1 MTQADVYLIRRIAGG
16 EVYKLT
22 SALRVGR
29 KEGCEILLTD
39 IDASRLHARLTVE
52 ESGAHIEDLNSTN
65 GTFVNDTRIA
75 GKRLLAAGDS
85 LRFVEEQFEVALESS
100 QERRAAWQPP
110 KVGTV
115 GIEGWRRRVEQESS
129 GTDPALTPVDQ
140 PCLVVL
146 AGMGP
151 GRRIELLAPPRS
163 AKKWTIG
170 SDADRDIR
178 FMEVG
183 VSGFHATFST
193 DGRHWKIVDE
203 MSKNGVIVNKE
214 PVLERFLGHGDRI
227 GLGPVVCQL
236 LLPGGKVV
244 GGDAG
249 APRAVVRPPSAPS
262 GAFARLSA
270 AIGTM
275 LGRVLRWRR

>member
-22 SALRVGR
+22 AALRVGR

-39 IDASRLHARLTVE
+39 IDASRLHARLTLE
-52 ESGAHIEDLNSTN
+52 ETGAHVEDLNSKN
-65 GTFVNDTRIA
+65 GTFVNDARIA
-75 GKRLLAAGDS
+75 GKRRLEVGDS

-100 QERRAAWQPP
+100 QGRPAAWQPP
-110 KVGTV
+110 KAGTV
-115 GIEGWRRRVEQESS
+115 GIEEWRRRVEQEAG

-146 AGMGP
+146 AGMEP
-151 GRRIELLAPPRS
+151 GRRIELLAPSRS

-170 SDADRDIR
+170 SDADREIR
-178 FMEVG
+178 FAEVG

-227 GLGPVVCQL
+227 GLGPVLCQL

-244 GGDAG
+244 SGGAG
-249 APRAVVRPPSAPS
+249 APRAVSRPQSAPS
-262 GAFARLSA
+262 GAFARLA
-270 AIGTM
+270 AA
-275 LGRVLRWRR
+275 LGALFGRPRR